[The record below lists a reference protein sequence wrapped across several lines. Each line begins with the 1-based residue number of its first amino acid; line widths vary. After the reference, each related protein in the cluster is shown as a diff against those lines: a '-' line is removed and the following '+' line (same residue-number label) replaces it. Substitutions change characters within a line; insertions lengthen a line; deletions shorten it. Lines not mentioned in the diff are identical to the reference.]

1 MLSYTYVVF
10 ALTSRW
16 PEWMQQEIGRWHLT
30 CTCILLVNAE
40 PSSVSIRAAW
50 QMQVHIATRFAK
62 QLKTIQKSTCFAS
75 RNVAI
80 DFLCAF
86 VVANFW
92 PISKFLGSCQVGS
105 GGGYP
110 ETFEDLHAALSWLG
124 SPEAATLLP
133 AALPVA
139 VVGHSAG
146 GHLATW
152 LGLQEAAKEAM
163 FPEVGVGKV
172 WVFQICSILLFWF

>member
-1 MLSYTYVVF
+1 M
-10 ALTSRW
+10 
-16 PEWMQQEIGRWHLT
+16 
-30 CTCILLVNAE
+30 
-40 PSSVSIRAAW
+40 
-50 QMQVHIATRFAK
+50 
-62 QLKTIQKSTCFAS
+62 
-75 RNVAI
+75 
-80 DFLCAF
+80 
-86 VVANFW
+86 
-92 PISKFLGSCQVGS
+92 GS

-124 SPEAATLLP
+124 SPAAAAVLP

-172 WVFQICSILLFWF
+172 